1 MAPPHANIDPPA
13 SLTATGKET
22 VPAQPP
28 TATSGSLSAPIG
40 NAPNVSTETAR
51 PSTDNGDDD
60 NSSARSL
67 ALAKLLAMKSREA
80 KLTRLE
86 HEPRE
91 QATSARQSQH
101 PPNPVGAS
109 TLIGPTE
116 ASHERAVAGTASA
129 ARKTRFD
136 GIGTTVGIELAD
148 LSKTQIKKQLP
159 PRWCMQCLDSHPYP
173 DKSGRHHHIRSLRD
187 NVAMHEAIRAGG
199 LPPVDPWHDIV
210 EALKVAH
217 PPLPP
222 PPPPP
227 QPLEPR
233 IRTAAFEPT
242 EEDAKLLKQAREEGD
257 GSMNWLLE
265 FVERKNE
272 AIDRRNEALRPQRQH
287 FAPYANAEPAA
298 FNSTYLLPGARM
310 QPTGPPREKRKAQA
324 HGDSQNPRF
333 KRKCSVDFRDSVV
346 QKAQTPDDDDDQTVL
361 ETVQAKDVPENSTSS
376 KMPQNDEAT
385 TAVNETAASKKLI

>member
-1 MAPPHANIDPPA
+1 MAPPHVNIDPPA
-13 SLTATGKET
+13 SLTAKGKAT

-67 ALAKLLAMKSREA
+67 ALAKLLAMISREA
-80 KLTRLE
+80 KLGCLE
-86 HEPRE
+86 GD
-91 QATSARQSQH
+91 
-101 PPNPVGAS
+101 N
-109 TLIGPTE
+109 TLIKPTE
-116 ASHERAVAGTASA
+116 ALHGKAVADTAA
-129 ARKTRFD
+129 ARQTSRPTMFD
-136 GIGTTVGIELAD
+136 GIGTTVGIDFAG

-159 PRWCMQCLDSHPYP
+159 HCWCMQCLADHPYP
-173 DKSGRHHHIRSLRD
+173 DKAGRHHHICSLRD
-187 NVAMHEAIRAGG
+187 NVAMHEAIRAGD
-199 LPPVDPWHDIV
+199 LPPVDPWHDIL

-227 QPLEPR
+227 QPLEPI
-233 IRTAAFEPT
+233 IRTATFEPT
-242 EEDAKLLKQAREEGD
+242 EEDAKLLKQAREGD
-257 GSMNWLLE
+257 GSMSWLLE

-272 AIDRRNEALRPQRQH
+272 AIDRRNASLRPQRQH

-310 QPTGPPREKRKAQA
+310 QPTGPPRKKRKAQA

-346 QKAQTPDDDDDQTVL
+346 QRAQTPDDDDDQTVL

-376 KMPQNDEAT
+376 KMPQNDEAA